1 MNVIETSTTE
11 WQPSRIA
18 IFGLGYV
25 GCVSAACLSGLGHQ
39 VTGVDKDVFKVEA
52 VLGGKAPFY
61 EPGLTEAVRG
71 ARDKGNLRAT
81 TSVEE
86 AIAASDIALLCVGT
100 PSEKN
105 GNISMSQLQKVVEEI
120 GGALRAAR
128 PADPYIV
135 VVRSTVFPGTCEDI
149 VLPAL
154 HGTAA
159 RIVSNPEFLREGTA
173 MREFLNPALTVV
185 GGSDADAVAVV
196 GGLYAPLGVAYCA
209 VSLRTA
215 EMIKYA
221 CNAFHAVKICF
232 ANEIG
237 SLSHKLG
244 VSGEEVMQT
253 LCQDKLLN
261 ISSAYLR
268 PGFAYGGS
276 CLPKDLR
283 ALNYRARSLDVQ
295 VPLLQSTAS
304 SNEQHLRRAVQLT
317 LELPQ
322 NKIGFFG
329 LAFKE
334 NTDDL
339 RESPVIHLLEQMIGK
354 GRNVRVWDPHI
365 QIGQIYGQNQAYVLG
380 AIPHVGKLCD
390 PTLED
395 LLGWAEVLV
404 LVQKP
409 SAELQKQID
418 ASGIPVVNLNSAS
431 PVPAAV

>member
-1 MNVIETSTTE
+1 MIEASSAN

-18 IFGLGYV
+18 VFGLGYV
-25 GCVSAACLSGLGHQ
+25 GCVSAACLAGVGHR
-39 VTGVDKDVFKVEA
+39 VTGVDKDAFKVQA
-52 VLGGKAPFY
+52 VLDGTAPFY
-61 EPGLTEAVRG
+61 EPGLSEAVRD
-71 ARDKGNLRAT
+71 ARAKGTLHAT
-81 TSVEE
+81 VSVEE

-100 PSEKN
+100 PSETN
-105 GNISMSQLQKVVEEI
+105 GNIGLGQLQKVMEEI
-120 GGALRAAR
+120 GATR
-128 PADPYIV
+128 PDDPYIV
-135 VVRSTVFPGTCEDI
+135 VVRSTVFPGTGESI

-173 MREFLNPALTVV
+173 MQEFLNPALTVV
-185 GGSDADAVAVV
+185 GGSDADAVAAI
-196 GGLYAPLGVAYCA
+196 GGLYAPLGVSYCA

-237 SLSHKLG
+237 AVSYKLG

-261 ISSAYLR
+261 ISAAYLR

-283 ALNYRARSLDVQ
+283 ALNYRARSMDVD
-295 VPLLQSTAS
+295 VPLLESAS
-304 SNEQHLRRAVQLT
+304 FSNDAHLRRAVQLT
-317 LELPQ
+317 LDLPQ
-322 NKIGFFG
+322 TKIGFFG

-339 RESPVIHLLEQMIGK
+339 RESPVLHLLEQMIGK
-354 GRNVRVWDPHI
+354 GRDVRVWDPHI
-365 QIGQIYGQNQAYVLG
+365 QIDNIYGQNQAYVLR
-380 AIPHVGKLCD
+380 AIPHIGKLCD
-390 PTLED
+390 RTLDD
-395 LLGWAEVLV
+395 LLAWAEVIV

-409 SAELQKQID
+409 TPEMQQRID
-418 ASGIPVVNLNSAS
+418 ASGLPVVNLNSAN
-431 PVPAAV
+431 PAPAVKS

>member
-1 MNVIETSTTE
+1 MNVIETSAAQ

-18 IFGLGYV
+18 VFGLGYV
-25 GCVSAACLSGLGHQ
+25 GCVSAACLSGVGHQ
-39 VTGVDKDVFKVEA
+39 VTGVDKDISKVRA
-52 VLGGKAPFY
+52 VLDGKAPFY
-61 EPGLTEAVRG
+61 EPGLAEAVRE

-105 GNISMSQLQKVVEEI
+105 GNINLSQLQKVAEEI
-120 GGALRAAR
+120 GGALRATR

-135 VVRSTVFPGTCEDI
+135 VVRSTVFPGTGEDV

-154 HGTAA
+154 HGTSA

-173 MREFLNPALTVV
+173 MQEFLKPALTVV
-185 GGSDADAVAVV
+185 GGSDPEAVAVV
-196 GGLYAPLGVAYCA
+196 GGLYTPLGVAFCA

-244 VSGEEVMQT
+244 VSGEEVMLT

-261 ISSAYLR
+261 VSSAYLR

-283 ALNYRARSLDVQ
+283 ALNYRARSLDVH
-295 VPLLQSTAS
+295 VPLLESAS
-304 SNEQHLRRAVQLT
+304 HSNEEHLRRAVRLT
-317 LELPQ
+317 LDLPQ
-322 NKIGFFG
+322 KKIGFFG

-354 GRNVRVWDPHI
+354 GRDVRVWDPHI
-365 QIGQIYGQNQAYVLG
+365 QIDQIYGQNQAYVLQ
-380 AIPHVGKLCD
+380 AIPHIGKLCD
-390 PTLED
+390 RTLED

-409 SAELQKQID
+409 SAELQNGID

-431 PVPAAV
+431 PVPASV

>member
-1 MNVIETSTTE
+1 MNVIETSTTQ

-18 IFGLGYV
+18 VFGLGYV
-25 GCVSAACLSGLGHQ
+25 GCVSAACLAGVGHH
-39 VTGVDKDVFKVEA
+39 VIGVDKDAFKVQA
-52 VLGGKAPFY
+52 VLDGNAPFY
-61 EPGLTEAVRG
+61 EPGLSEMVRR
-71 ARDKGNLRAT
+71 ARDSGTLQAT
-81 TSVEE
+81 VSVEE

-105 GNISMSQLQKVVEEI
+105 GNISLAQLRKVVEEI
-120 GGALRAAR
+120 GGALRATR
-128 PADPYIV
+128 PSDPYIV
-135 VVRSTVFPGTCEDI
+135 VVRSTVFPGTGEGI

-173 MREFLNPALTVV
+173 MQEFLKPALTVV
-185 GGSDADAVAVV
+185 GGSDPDAVAAI
-196 GGLYAPLGVAYCA
+196 GELYAPLGVSYCA

-244 VSGEEVMQT
+244 VSGEEVMAT

-261 ISSAYLR
+261 VSAAYLR

-283 ALNYRARSLDVQ
+283 ALTYRARSMDVN
-295 VPLLQSTAS
+295 VPLLESAST
-304 SNEQHLRRAVQLT
+304 SNEEHLLRAVQVVLD
-317 LELPQ
+317 LPQ
-322 NKIGFFG
+322 SRIGFFG

-354 GRNVRVWDPHI
+354 GRDVRVWDPHV
-365 QIGQIYGQNQAYVLG
+365 QIDRIYGQNQAYVLR
-380 AIPHVGKLCD
+380 AIPHIGKLCD
-390 PTLED
+390 RTLDD

-409 SAELQKQID
+409 SPELKERIEL
-418 ASGIPVVNLNSAS
+418 SGLPVVNLNSAS
-431 PVPAAV
+431 PVGC

>member
-1 MNVIETSTTE
+1 MNVIETSIAH

-18 IFGLGYV
+18 VFGLGYV
-25 GCVSAACLSGLGHQ
+25 GCVSAACLAGVGHR
-39 VTGVDKDVFKVEA
+39 VIGVDKDAFKVQA
-52 VLGGKAPFY
+52 VLDGKAPFY
-61 EPGLTEAVRG
+61 EPGLAEMVRQ
-71 ARDKGNLRAT
+71 AREKGTLQAT
-81 TSVEE
+81 VSVEE
-86 AIAASDIALLCVGT
+86 ALAASDIALLCVGT

-105 GNISMSQLQKVVEEI
+105 GNISLEQLRKVVEEI
-120 GGALRAAR
+120 GASLRATRAN
-128 PADPYIV
+128 DPYIV
-135 VVRSTVFPGTCEDI
+135 VVRSTVFTGTGEEI

-173 MREFLNPALTVV
+173 MQEFLKPALTVV
-185 GGSDADAVAVV
+185 GGSDPDAVAAI
-196 GGLYAPLGVAYCA
+196 GGLYTPLGVSYCA

-237 SLSHKLG
+237 ALSNKLG

-261 ISSAYLR
+261 VSAAYLR

-283 ALNYRARSLDVQ
+283 ALNYRARSMDVD
-295 VPLLQSTAS
+295 VPLLESAST
-304 SNEQHLRRAVQLT
+304 SNGAHLRRAVQIT
-317 LELPQ
+317 LDLPQ
-322 NKIGFFG
+322 TKIGFFG

-339 RESPVIHLLEQMIGK
+339 RESPVIQLLEQMIGK
-354 GRNVRVWDPHI
+354 GRDVRVWDPHV
-365 QIGQIYGQNQAYVLG
+365 QIDHIYGQNQAYVLQ
-380 AIPHVGKLCD
+380 AIPHIGKLCD
-390 PTLED
+390 RTLDD

-404 LVQKP
+404 LVQRP
-409 SAELQKQID
+409 SPELQKRIE
-418 ASGIPVVNLNSAS
+418 ASGLPLVNLNSS
-431 PVPAAV
+431 DFSL